1 MSKIITDVKIKA
13 LMKRFNPKREWS
25 SGCLE
30 QLRVSLNN
38 MMNYLLLEIENNTVG
53 TKRVQPQD
61 IIDAFNV
68 FANAVVLQKQPVL
81 RHFIGEE
88 E

>member
-1 MSKIITDVKIKA
+1 M
-13 LMKRFNPKREWS
+13 
-25 SGCLE
+25 
-30 QLRVSLNN
+30 
-38 MMNYLLLEIENNTVG
+38 LEIENNAVG

-81 RHFIGEE
+81 RHFMGEE